1 VDVRFSSKDLTKL
14 FTKPMW
20 AVSLPLCFSTSP
32 TPSYFLPCR
41 SSLEV
46 LTQTPPPLRT
56 QNQTGTRRRESTRA
70 TAFPWATPLSM
81 RRPFM
86 TTMTTTSVTT
96 GELALP
102 FAFSVFRVM
111 IYFVFFLA
119 AVTTNQTKPSRLTL
133 AMTCSLNQNSSRR
146 LRSITPRPP
155 RKWM

>member
-1 VDVRFSSKDLTKL
+1 
-14 FTKPMW
+14 
-20 AVSLPLCFSTSP
+20 
-32 TPSYFLPCR
+32 
-41 SSLEV
+41 
-46 LTQTPPPLRT
+46 
-56 QNQTGTRRRESTRA
+56 
-70 TAFPWATPLSM
+70 
-81 RRPFM
+81 M